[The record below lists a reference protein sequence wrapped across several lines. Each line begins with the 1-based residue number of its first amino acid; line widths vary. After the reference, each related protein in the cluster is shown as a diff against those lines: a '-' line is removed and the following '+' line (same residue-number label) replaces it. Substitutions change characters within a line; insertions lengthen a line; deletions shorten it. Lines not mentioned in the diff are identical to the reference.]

1 MAKSK
6 NKNTEGL
13 DFIENPDVLVNK
25 VEVFFAE
32 KRNQKIVAIVGGV
45 VIAIILA
52 FLGDSYV
59 NNGKSAEA
67 QEEMFQAVYYFE

>member
-52 FLGDSYV
+52 FL
-59 NNGKSAEA
+59 
-67 QEEMFQAVYYFE
+67 